1 MRLAGALRGDDWG
14 DEGDVFLLFR
24 KKEGTEEKPI
34 LSFSR
39 LGYFHSIHLVPVFFI
54 REAARDYRFTLLTY
68 AEPAA
73 ILFCRWLLLITR
85 FVILSVLGYRAP
97 GFLV

>member
-1 MRLAGALRGDDWG
+1 MTIGG

-39 LGYFHSIHLVPVFFI
+39 LTFI
-54 REAARDYRFTLLTY
+54 RYIWFRFSLYERRRAITALRYLLTQSQRQ
-68 AEPAA
+68 
-73 ILFCRWLLLITR
+73 FC
-85 FVILSVLGYRAP
+85 FVAGFCLSRDSLS
-97 GFLV
+97 

>member
-39 LGYFHSIHLVPVFFI
+39 LGYFHSIHLVTVFFI
-54 REAARDYRFTLLTY
+54 REAAGYYRFKHITY

-97 GFLV
+97 DFLV

>member
-39 LGYFHSIHLVPVFFI
+39 LDYCYSVFGDGLSLQE
-54 REAARDYRFTLLTY
+54 RRL
-68 AEPAA
+68 A
-73 ILFCRWLLLITR
+73 ILI
-85 FVILSVLGYRAP
+85 
-97 GFLV
+97 